1 MTVRSVVGRGD
12 HPSDRIAS
20 RSTWLLLGKYLQM
33 GAGFLFWIVVAR
45 NADVTQVGLAA
56 ATASAVILCSQLSIF
71 GAGSAVIVALGRD
84 EEPRRVLD
92 AALTLVLGTS
102 VMAGSGYLTVVLTIG
117 TGAGSTVD
125 PWALFAVVPVA
136 VISGTAIICIDQA
149 SLALHHSEA
158 SVIRYG
164 CGGLVSL
171 AAVAALAAG
180 SSSLDVAAIVA
191 CWALGSLVACGL
203 GALQLRRWIDYRYRP
218 SLKLSAL
225 AAVIRRGLPNHLLTL
240 TERLPPALV
249 PLLLAYVA
257 SPEATAYWYPAWM
270 MAWVVLL
277 ASINA
282 GLVQFSD
289 GVRAPDDLRRIVV
302 HGLTSSLLLGSAG
315 AVVLALFA
323 EQALGLMGP
332 EYAAASTDA
341 LRVLLLGVIPFAVL
355 QGYFAICRATD
366 RVREGVA
373 LGGVSAVA
381 ICGGTVLVGDSGPTV
396 IAWVWVLGTAV
407 PALWAAHRL
416 RSVTVPATGRQSR
429 PRAAPGPAVQVS
441 HD

>member
-1 MTVRSVVGRGD
+1 MIVRSLVGRGD
-12 HPSDRIAS
+12 HASDRIAT

-33 GAGFLFWIVVAR
+33 GAGFLFWIVAAR

-84 EEPRRVLD
+84 EEPQRVLD
-92 AALTLVLGTS
+92 AALTLVLGAS
-102 VMAGSGYLTVVLTIG
+102 VVAGSGYLTVVLTIG
-117 TGAGSTVD
+117 TGAGSAVE
-125 PWALFAVVPVA
+125 PGALLVVVPVA
-136 VISGTAIICIDQA
+136 VVSGTAIICIDQA

-158 SVIRYG
+158 SVVRYG

-171 AAVAALAAG
+171 GAVAALAAG
-180 SSSLDVAAIVA
+180 SSSLDVVAIVA
-191 CWALGSLVACGL
+191 CWALGSVVACLL
-203 GALQLRRWIDYRYRP
+203 GTLQLRRWIDYRYRP
-218 SLKLSAL
+218 SLKLGSL
-225 AAVIRRGLPNHLLTL
+225 AVVIRRGLPHHLLTL

-270 MAWVVLL
+270 MAWVVFL

-289 GVRAPDDLRRIVV
+289 GVRAPEDLRRIVV
-302 HGLTSSLLLGSAG
+302 HGLASSLLLGSAG

-355 QGYFAICRATD
+355 QGYFAVCRATD
-366 RVREGVA
+366 RVREGVT
-373 LGGVSAVA
+373 LGCVSAVA
-381 ICGGTVLVGDSGPTV
+381 ICLGTALTGGSGPTV
-396 IAWVWVLGTAV
+396 VAWVWVVSTAV
-407 PALWAAHRL
+407 PALWAARRL
-416 RSVTVPATGRQSR
+416 RSLTVRATGRPGEQR
-429 PRAAPGPAVQVS
+429 PVPGLEARVS